1 MRLLRPRHL
10 PQPSPRPALPDRP
23 PLQLEIS
30 SPAPGG
36 RRLVGTLK
44 RRIHAACRLVRPPLR
59 ELSIALVHDGQMA
72 ELHAQFLGM
81 AGPTDVLTFELEHD
95 RRKRVIAGEIVVCI
109 PEARRQ
115 AEARGVKMADE
126 VLLYALH
133 GMLHLSGFDDRTEK
147 GFRAMHRRED
157 QILTA
162 LGVGPVFNRPPPAR
176 TRRGV
181 GAE

>member
-1 MRLLRPRHL
+1 MPQRRPPHL
-10 PQPSPRPALPDRP
+10 PHPHPRPALPDRP

-30 SPAPGG
+30 SPASGG
-36 RRLVGTLK
+36 RRLVAPLK
-44 RRIHAACRLVRPPLR
+44 RRLREACRLIRPPMR
-59 ELSIALVHDGQMA
+59 ELSIALVDDGQMA
-72 ELHAQFLGM
+72 KLHAQFLGI

-95 RRKRVIAGEIVVCI
+95 DRNRVIAGEIVVCI

-115 AEARGVKMADE
+115 AAARGVKIADE

-133 GMLHLSGFDDRTEK
+133 GMLHLSGFDDRTER

-162 LGVGPVFNRPPPAR
+162 LGVGPVFNRPPPSR